1 MTNEEAKKRED
12 MLLDMYKINAYI
24 PNDAQ
29 GNPLTPFGN
38 FCAGYEAAI
47 AYMQEQ
53 NKSAEQSE
61 PVMAIRL
68 AINEILESGE
78 KLPPNTRELVYFI
91 KNVSGEILFQ
101 DPIAQVTKHG
111 IFGIDRSTVFEVG
124 TKLYTAPQR
133 QQPLK
138 RLSDEFKNNL
148 YEKYWI
154 KESMTFD
161 ELIEV
166 VMDAMQELNK

>member
-1 MTNEEAKKRED
+1 MNDIEKLAKENGFVTYVADDGECYADIETLAKFAEF
-12 MLLDMYKINAYI
+12 Y
-24 PNDAQ
+24 
-29 GNPLTPFGN
+29 
-38 FCAGYEAAI
+38 AAKVL
-47 AYMQEQ
+47 QEQ
-53 NKSAEQSE
+53 NKSTEQSE

-124 TKLYTAPQR
+124 TKLYTTPQR

-138 RLSDEFKNNL
+138 RLDANKIGFIFRKEMTLFEFYNAL
-148 YEKYWI
+148 
-154 KESMTFD
+154 
-161 ELIEV
+161 
-166 VMDAMQELNK
+166 MDATEELNHD